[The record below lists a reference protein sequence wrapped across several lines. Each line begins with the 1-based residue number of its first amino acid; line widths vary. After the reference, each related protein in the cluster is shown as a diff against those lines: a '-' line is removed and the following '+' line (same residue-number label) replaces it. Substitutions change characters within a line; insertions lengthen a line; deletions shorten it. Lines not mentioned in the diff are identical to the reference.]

1 MQSILGGRGEDQVP
15 AGQADEEWQGRSQH
29 GFLSLADTLKTIRDV
44 QGHPIRDPRQPA
56 LGQWDQ
62 AYPRLEK
69 ESPRQE
75 KSQVPQ
81 P

>member
-1 MQSILGGRGEDQVP
+1 MRSGTGG
-15 AGQADEEWQGRSQH
+15 H
-29 GFLSLADTLKTIRDV
+29 GMAFSPWLTHSKPSEMFRA
-44 QGHPIRDPRQPA
+44 HPIRDPRQPA
-56 LGQWDQ
+56 LGQREQ

-69 ESPRQE
+69 ESPCQE